1 MGRKTSKPFATH
13 LALYASNTLVYRTPS
28 RSNVTLSAVIALW
41 LGISMATSFRLLTYA
56 IRSITGARIANPG
69 SRMRLNLPI
78 RSTIHAVCCGTKRI
92 MVLAGNRGF
101 WKYEGRGPPKLP
113 LLPEKLAGRR
123 VREDVEKER
132 CDWGR
137 RKRAVVVLPARRAAL
152 GGGSEGIVRCAKSE
166 SSYACACWMPCSL
179 AFGRE
184 LRIARW
190 LCLRIAIC
198 VPV

>member
-1 MGRKTSKPFATH
+1 
-13 LALYASNTLVYRTPS
+13 
-28 RSNVTLSAVIALW
+28 
-41 LGISMATSFRLLTYA
+41 
-56 IRSITGARIANPG
+56 
-69 SRMRLNLPI
+69 
-78 RSTIHAVCCGTKRI
+78 

-152 GGGSEGIVRCAKSE
+152 GGGSEGIVRCEKASRVMRV
-166 SSYACACWMPCSL
+166 YVGCLARWPGVANCSL
-179 AFGRE
+179 ALPPNRYLCASAIRANDWSVTDEIGGGENKRE
-184 LRIARW
+184 IRLSYEK
-190 LCLRIAIC
+190 
-198 VPV
+198 